1 MLNGLYINYV
11 VTNRLCSLKWN
22 TGYWSKS
29 SLFFTSEIPCIGAV
43 LLSPQ
48 TTCPS
53 NGCMEKVL
61 CLHPVH
67 HTHMP
72 CQRVEFMPHPHR
84 EKKQKLKTQ
93 LLPFTLIRHENWA
106 FRKKL
111 FKLEEFEN
119 AGFSFSCGWKVAA
132 FRKCCSHDIYVISVI
147 ELSKIQNDR

>member
-1 MLNGLYINYV
+1 MLDGWYINYV

-48 TTCPS
+48 TTCSS

-72 CQRVEFMPHPHR
+72 CQRVEFMSHPHR
-84 EKKQKLKTQ
+84 KKKKLKTQ
-93 LLPFTLIRHENWA
+93 LLAFTLIRNENGA
-106 FRKKL
+106 FWKKL
-111 FKLEEFEN
+111 SKLEEIEN
-119 AGFSFSCGWKVAA
+119 AGFSFSCRWKVVA
-132 FRKCCSHDIYVISVI
+132 FRKWFHDIYVISVI